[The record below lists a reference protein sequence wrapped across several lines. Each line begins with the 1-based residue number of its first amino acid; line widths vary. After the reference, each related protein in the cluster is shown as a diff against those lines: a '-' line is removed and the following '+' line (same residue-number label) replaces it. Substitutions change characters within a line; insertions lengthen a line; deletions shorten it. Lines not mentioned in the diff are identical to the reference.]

1 MFENGEVRA
10 DISLQKSNNKK
21 KKQTKKTKTR
31 KIEKDQFSNPQVE
44 KVSNT
49 NLFQIEY

>member
-1 MFENGEVRA
+1 MFENGEVKA
-10 DISLQKSNNKK
+10 DICLKK
-21 KKQTKKTKTR
+21 KATTKNKQTKTR

-49 NLFQIEY
+49 NLFQFEF

>member
-1 MFENGEVRA
+1 MCENGEVRA
-10 DISLQKSNNKK
+10 DISLQKKQQQKANK
-21 KKQTKKTKTR
+21 QIKTR

-49 NLFQIEY
+49 NLFQFEY

>member
-10 DISLQKSNNKK
+10 DISLQKSNNNKK
-21 KKQTKKTKTR
+21 AKKKTKTR